1 MKKLLALMPFFAAGR
16 EPKTG
21 ESADITHRGRQ
32 HMIHSHVV
40 LVVVT
45 ALVLAGSLNSHFDHA
60 THLLIVAV
68 AGAKALT
75 DAWAGH

>member
-1 MKKLLALMPFFAAGR
+1 MKKFLALMSFATAGR
-16 EPKTG
+16 APRTG
-21 ESADITHRGRQ
+21 ESADIMHRGRQ
-32 HMIHSHVV
+32 DMIHSHVV
-40 LVVVT
+40 LIVVT

-75 DAWAGH
+75 DAWTGH